1 MGVVEDDVPKE
12 PTPSDKGVTEKITGI
27 FKRDRSISS
36 SSSSSSSSDSE
47 DDVEKKKQPDVVVP
61 TDIEETREVEKVIEV
76 EETEKQET
84 PSETPLKEKITGIF
98 KRDQSSSSSSSDS
111 DDEKEDVKPV
121 PHKEEVIRKKTES
134 ISSSSSSEDTKVVVE
149 YDVPKEPTPSD
160 KGVNEKITGIF
171 KRDRSISSSSSS
183 SSSSDSEDD
192 VEKKKQPDV
201 VVPTDIEETREV
213 EKVMEVEEK
222 GKQETPSETPIKE
235 KITGIFKRDQSRS
248 LSSSDSDDEKEDI
261 KLISHKEEVLRKKTK
276 SISSST

>member
-1 MGVVEDDVPKE
+1 MGDIEETREVEKVIVVEETEKQETPSETPIKEKITGIFKRDQSSSSSSSDSDDEKEDVKPVQHKEEVVCKKTESISSSSSSETTKVVVEDDVPKE

-84 PSETPLKEKITGIF
+84 PSETPIKEKITGIF

-134 ISSSSSSEDTKVVVE
+134 ISS
-149 YDVPKEPTPSD
+149 
-160 KGVNEKITGIF
+160 
-171 KRDRSISSSSSS
+171 
-183 SSSSDSEDD
+183 
-192 VEKKKQPDV
+192 
-201 VVPTDIEETREV
+201 
-213 EKVMEVEEK
+213 
-222 GKQETPSETPIKE
+222 
-235 KITGIFKRDQSRS
+235 
-248 LSSSDSDDEKEDI
+248 
-261 KLISHKEEVLRKKTK
+261 
-276 SISSST
+276 